1 MSELE
6 TAFANFKKMD
16 KKKLAE
22 LDDALAFVLK
32 AKMPTSDGA
41 VYRAMLADNPPDP
54 ASLKAVSAYYA
65 YKGKLEHKP
74 MDEKKRTLL
83 RLNKVP
89 EGEIANL
96 DSREKWESDQLAF
109 FAPLAEQVSRQAA
122 QRPKSMEMPAE
133 EVTAKAPKAKT
144 AHRPAPKHT
153 AAPKPEG
160 APAMAAP
167 APMAA
172 PMPMPAPMSAPAP
185 QGMLI
190 AAPPAAVPQALPS
203 LAMPPIAENKLP
215 LGAQLGGAYV

>member
-41 VYRAMLADNPPDP
+41 VHRAMLADNPPDP
-54 ASLKAVSAYYA
+54 ASLKAVAAYYT
-65 YKGKLEHKP
+65 YKSKLEHKP
-74 MDEKKRTLL
+74 MDEKKRNLM
-83 RLNKVP
+83 RLSKVP
-89 EGEIANL
+89 ESEIANL
-96 DSREKWESDQLAF
+96 DSREKWESDQLSF
-109 FAPLAEQVSRQAA
+109 FAPLAEQVSREAA

-144 AHRPAPKHT
+144 AHKPAPKPT
-153 AAPKPEG
+153 ATPKPEG

-167 APMAA
+167 APTA
-172 PMPMPAPMSAPAP
+172 APMSAPMP

-190 AAPPAAVPQALPS
+190 AAPPTAVPQAVPS
-203 LAMPPIAENKLP
+203 LALPPIAENKLP
-215 LGAQLGGAYV
+215 LGAQLGGAYG